1 MVVIQLK
8 SGADFEGFR
17 RAVRSLLE
25 NGTSPENVAW
35 GNSDACKSFNVA
47 PENSATRISLPADVV
62 SLAKLVVCHTDPER
76 YGLLYDLIWRVK
88 HGERNLL
95 DVACD
100 PTVHR
105 LERMRKA
112 VARDIHKMH
121 AFVRFQSTPSDDG
134 ERFVAWFEPQFF
146 ILHEASAFFVSRFPS
161 FAWSILTP
169 LGSLHWDRHQLTI
182 GGPAS
187 KSDLKAPE
195 DEFEKGWI
203 EYYRSTF
210 NPARLNTKLM
220 RAEMPKRY
228 WQNLPEAS
236 AMGDMVRAAARR
248 VDNMLEA
255 PPSIST
261 KRSPERA
268 LLRSTGSP
276 PLSLEALNEII
287 TASDAFVPGGT
298 RAVLGEGPPR
308 PDIAFVGEQ
317 PGDQEDIQGRPF
329 VGPAGAIF
337 DRALAASG
345 ISRAECYITNAV
357 KHFKYEQRGKR
368 RIHQTPTHGEIKH
381 YRWWLQEELKIVR
394 PKLVVALGA
403 SAAFALAGRPV
414 KVSES
419 RGLSKFGA
427 TPAVLTIHP
436 SYILRL
442 QDKTQAESE
451 FAKFVAELNL
461 ARACLAEA
469 A

>member
-1 MVVIQLK
+1 MVEIQLK

-17 RAVRSLLE
+17 QAVRSLLA
-25 NGTSPENVAW
+25 NGTAPESVVW
-35 GNSDACKSFNVA
+35 GTCDARERFNVA
-47 PENSATRISLPADVV
+47 PENSATRISLSADVV

-88 HGERNLL
+88 HGEQHLL

-112 VARDIHKMH
+112 IARDIHKMH
-121 AFVRFQSTPSDDG
+121 AFVRFQNMPGDDG

-146 ILHEASAFFVSRFPS
+146 ILHEASSFFVSRFPS

-169 LGSLHWDRHQLTI
+169 LGSLHWDRHQLTA

-248 VDNMLEA
+248 VDDMLEA
-255 PPSIST
+255 PPSISM

-298 RAVLGEGPPR
+298 RAVLGEGPLR
-308 PDIAFVGEQ
+308 PDLAFIGEQ

-381 YRWWLQEELKIVR
+381 YRWWLQEELKIVQ

-403 SAAFALAGRPV
+403 SAAFALAGHPV
-414 KVSES
+414 KVFES

-451 FAKFVAELNL
+451 FAKFVADLNL
-461 ARACLAEA
+461 ARTCLAEA